1 MMSFRTL
8 EQTARAGDASRV
20 AGRAAQETVDDG
32 MGERRGG
39 FSLVRAALRSWLP
52 GSGPGSGAGPD
63 PGPDPGSG
71 ASPDPGHGTPPGG
84 RAAAGAAL
92 GWAALLAVWF
102 LWGSTYDVIRIGVRD
117 FPPFLLAGFRYLLA
131 GAMILPLRARSIRA
145 ARPFTWRNWR
155 SAVIIGGLLLLGG
168 NGGLT
173 AGERSLP
180 AGIAALL
187 VATVPLWLVV
197 FEAVQQRRM
206 VAPRV
211 IGGLALGVAGIVT
224 LVRPA
229 PAHRLDTVAV
239 VTVLAA
245 SAAWALGSLYSKRA
259 PQPREPFTGTAMQMI
274 AGGSLLLVAAAAT
287 GEWGQLGPS
296 AGTWQ
301 AVAALLWLALPC
313 SVIAFSA
320 YIYAL
325 KVLPTST
332 VATYAFVNPI
342 VAALIGWPLLGEP
355 VTAQIAIA
363 GAVIVAA
370 VLTILSAGHK
380 RRGAG
385 ATGAGSRVR

>member
-1 MMSFRTL
+1 MMSFQTL
-8 EQTARAGDASRV
+8 ARRAGADDASRV
-20 AGRAAQETVDDG
+20 ADRAVQETVHDSTG
-32 MGERRGG
+32 GPRGG
-39 FSLVRAALRSWLP
+39 FSLLGTALRSWLP
-52 GSGPGSGAGPD
+52 GRGAPHSAQSGAQPGSRYSAQ
-63 PGPDPGSG
+63 
-71 ASPDPGHGTPPGG
+71 PGG
-84 RAAAGAAL
+84 RAVAGAAL

-131 GAMILPLRARSIRA
+131 GAVILPLRARSIRA
-145 ARPFTWRNWR
+145 ERPFGWRNWR

-168 NGGLT
+168 NGVLT

-187 VATVPLWLVV
+187 VGTVPLWLVV

-211 IGGLALGVAGIVT
+211 IGGLALGVAGVVI

-229 PAHRLDTVAV
+229 PAHRLDTGAV

-245 SAAWALGSLYSKRA
+245 AAAWALGSLYSKRA

-287 GEWGQLGPS
+287 GEWGELGRS

-325 KVLPTST
+325 KALPTST
-332 VATYAFVNPI
+332 VATYAFVNPV

-363 GAVIVAA
+363 GGVIVAA
-370 VLTILSAGHK
+370 VLTILSAGRK
-380 RRGAG
+380 RRPAG
-385 ATGAGSRVR
+385 ATGAGSG

>member
-1 MMSFRTL
+1 MMSFQTLVPLAGAGEAAAMAKELATPRAETDDTGPADRARTW
-8 EQTARAGDASRV
+8 
-20 AGRAAQETVDDG
+20 
-32 MGERRGG
+32 RRGTG
-39 FSLVRAALRSWLP
+39 KRVL
-52 GSGPGSGAGPD
+52 AGPAAA
-63 PGPDPGSG
+63 P
-71 ASPDPGHGTPPGG
+71 
-84 RAAAGAAL
+84 AAGAAI

-131 GAMILPLRARSIRA
+131 GAVILPLRARSIRA
-145 ARPFTWRNWR
+145 QSIRAERPFGWRNWR

-168 NGGLT
+168 NGLLT
-173 AGERSLP
+173 AGERRLP

-197 FEAVQQRRM
+197 FDAAAHRRM
-206 VAPRV
+206 AAPRV
-211 IGGLALGVAGIVT
+211 IAGLALGVAGVVI

-229 PAHRLDTVAV
+229 PAHRLDSAAVA
-239 VTVLAA
+239 TVLVA
-245 SAAWALGSLYSKRA
+245 SAAWALGSLYSKKA

-274 AGGSLLLVAAAAT
+274 AGGALLIAAATAT
-287 GEWGQLGPS
+287 GEWGQLGRS

-332 VATYAFVNPI
+332 VATYAFVNPV

-370 VLTILSAGHK
+370 VVVILSADRKRKAQAGHK
-380 RRGAG
+380 PAAG
-385 ATGAGSRVR
+385 

>member
-1 MMSFRTL
+1 MMSFQTL
-8 EQTARAGDASRV
+8 VPLA
-20 AGRAAQETVDDG
+20 
-32 MGERRGG
+32 
-39 FSLVRAALRSWLP
+39 
-52 GSGPGSGAGPD
+52 GAGE
-63 PGPDPGSG
+63 
-71 ASPDPGHGTPPGG
+71 
-84 RAAAGAAL
+84 AAAMVKEMAAERTGGQVAAGVTL

-131 GAMILPLRARSIRA
+131 GAVILPLRARSIRA
-145 ARPFTWRNWR
+145 QSIRAERPFGWRNWR

-168 NGGLT
+168 NGLLT
-173 AGERSLP
+173 AGERKLP

-187 VATVPLWLVV
+187 VATVPLWLVI
-197 FEAVQQRRM
+197 FDAVQHRRM

-211 IGGLALGVAGIVT
+211 IAGLVLGVAGVVI

-229 PAHRLDTVAV
+229 PAHRLDSAAVA
-239 VTVLAA
+239 TVLVA
-245 SAAWALGSLYSKRA
+245 SAAWALGSLYSKKA
-259 PQPREPFTGTAMQMI
+259 AQPREPFTGTAMQMI
-274 AGGSLLLVAAAAT
+274 AGGALLIAAATAT
-287 GEWGQLGPS
+287 GEWGQLGRS

-332 VATYAFVNPI
+332 VATYAFVNPV

-355 VTAQIAIA
+355 VTAQIAVA

-370 VLTILSAGHK
+370 VVVILSADRTRKAEAGHK
-380 RRGAG
+380 PAAG
-385 ATGAGSRVR
+385 